1 MTRLGFVLAMAVRES
16 RAARRRLLLLTASVT
31 VGVAALVA
39 LNSFTANMRTAV
51 ADQAQSLLGADVAVR
66 LRTPFSARAIGVIDS
81 AAGCSS
87 RPCPGVAQVT
97 GFSAMAY
104 VPRTEGTRL
113 VQVAAIE
120 GNYPFYGR
128 IRTAPESAWGG
139 LSSGRHVIVDPT
151 LLAALSA
158 RVGDSLALGDARFAI
173 SGTVVDVPGDVG
185 VRSAFG
191 PRIFISGRYLPETH
205 LLVTGS
211 RAEYE
216 RFIRIPGGDP
226 QTIASDLR
234 SKLSAERVTVRTV
247 SDDERDLD
255 ETLEQLGRYL
265 GLVAL
270 IALLLGGLGVAS
282 AVHVFIR
289 RKIETIAILR
299 CLGATSSQVLSV
311 YLLQAA
317 AMGFL
322 GSACG
327 ALLGMVLQL
336 GLPYLFADFLPVD
349 VTFAISWPAIL
360 LGIGTGLIVAS
371 MFALLPLLGIRRI
384 SPLVVLRREFEAIRG
399 GGKRDWWK
407 LPVYAAMVLCI
418 AGLAALQVGNLV
430 SGAVFT
436 LAIGVV
442 LGVLALAA
450 LILIKILRRW
460 FPGGLPYLLRQGL
473 ANLYRPANQT
483 VVVMLSLGFGA
494 FLLSTLYLVQSNLLR
509 DFRFGSTGPRPNLV
523 LFDIQPDQRGVI
535 EEILAEGSHEH
546 QPAVPIIPMR
556 LLSVKGRPVSRIL
569 ADSVLVGEDGQQLGR
584 WAFRREYRST
594 YRDTVVGSEKLLVG
608 DWWQPGSTSTG
619 AIPISVEVDLAGEL
633 GITIGDTLVW
643 DVQGLPVTTRVVNL
657 REVNWAR
664 MEPNFFVVFPDGPL
678 NAAPQMFVVLSRIP
692 DPVARGTVQRR
703 VVERFPNVTSLDLTQ
718 IQASIENLIDKVV
731 LVIRFMALFSLAT
744 GAIVLVGAVATSRF
758 QRIREG
764 VLLKTLG
771 ATRKQILQILL
782 VEYLFLGALAVALAL
797 LLSTGAGW
805 LLMKYVFE
813 SDFTVPT
820 GPLALLAAGML
831 LLTVSV
837 GLLNSTEVFR
847 KTPLE
852 VLRAE

>member
-1 MTRLGFVLAMAVRES
+1 MTSLGFVLAMALRES

-31 VGVAALVA
+31 VGVGALVA
-39 LNSFTANMRTAV
+39 LNSFTANMRHAV
-51 ADQAQSLLGADVAVR
+51 ADQAQALLGADLAVR
-66 LRTPFSARAIGVIDS
+66 GRAPFTPRALAIIDS
-81 AAGCSS
+81 AAGCTGGT
-87 RPCPGVAQVT
+87 CPEVSQVT
-97 GFSAMAY
+97 GFSGMAY

-113 VQVAAIE
+113 VQVAAVD
-120 GNYPFYGR
+120 GAYPFYGR
-128 IRTAPESAWGG
+128 IRTDPAAAWEG
-139 LSSGRHVIVDPT
+139 LQAGRHVIVDPT
-151 LLAALSA
+151 LLASLSA
-158 RVGDSLALGDARFAI
+158 RIGDTLALGETRFEI
-173 SGTVVDVPGDVG
+173 TGTIVDIPGDVG

-191 PRIFISGRYLPETH
+191 PRVFIPGRYVGETN

-216 RFIRIPGGDP
+216 RFIKLTSGNP
-226 QTIASDLR
+226 QSVAADLR
-234 SKLSAERVTVRTV
+234 KALAAERATVRTV

-255 ETLEQLGRYL
+255 EALDQLGRYL

-270 IALLLGGLGVAS
+270 VALLLGGLGVAS
-282 AVHVFIR
+282 AVHVFIK

-299 CLGATSSQVLSV
+299 CLGATAAQLLAV
-311 YLLQAA
+311 YLIQAA
-317 AMGFL
+317 VMGML
-322 GSACG
+322 GSLCG
-327 ALLGMVLQL
+327 ALLGIALQFM
-336 GLPYLFADFLPVD
+336 LPQLFADFLPVD
-349 VTFAISWPAIL
+349 VSFAISWSSIAM
-360 LGIGTGLIVAS
+360 GIGTGLVVAS
-371 MFALLPLLGIRRI
+371 IFALIPLLGIRRV
-384 SPLVVLRREFEAIRG
+384 SPLVVLRRDFESVRAR
-399 GGKRDWWK
+399 KLDWIK
-407 LPVYAAMVLCI
+407 IPAYAVMVACI
-418 AGLAALQVGNLV
+418 TGLAALQVGNLA
-430 SGAVFT
+430 SGALFT

-450 LILIKILRRW
+450 VILIRILRRW
-460 FPGGLPYLLRQGL
+460 FPRGLPYLLRQGL

-509 DFRFGSTGPRPNLV
+509 EFRFGSAGPRPNLV
-523 LFDIQPDQRGVI
+523 LFDIQPDQRREV
-535 EEILAEGSHEH
+535 ETILQRGGHEA

-556 LLSVKGRPVSRIL
+556 ILSVRGRPVSQIL
-569 ADSVLVGEDGQQLGR
+569 ADTAARGPDGEALGR

-594 YRDTVVGSEKLLVG
+594 YRDTIVSSEKQVLG
-608 DWWQPGSTSTG
+608 DWWEPGSKPTG
-619 AIPISVEVDLAGEL
+619 VIPISMEVEVAGEL
-633 GITIGDTLVW
+633 GVTVGDTLVW
-643 DVQGLPVTTRVVNL
+643 DVQGLPVTTRVANL

-664 MEPNFFVVFPDGPL
+664 MEPNFFVVFPEGPL
-678 NAAPQMFVVLSRIP
+678 NDAPQMFVLLSRIP
-692 DPVARGTVQRR
+692 DPAMRGGVQRQ
-703 VVERFPNVTSLDLTQ
+703 VVERFSNVTSLDLTQ

-771 ATRKQILQILL
+771 ATRKQILQILF
-782 VEYLFLGALAVALAL
+782 VEYLFLGTLAVALAL
-797 LLSTGAGW
+797 ALSTGAAW

-813 SDFTVPT
+813 SEFAFPAL
-820 GPLALLAAGML
+820 PLSILAASML
-831 LLTVSV
+831 VLTVTV

>member
-1 MTRLGFVLAMAVRES
+1 MTRLGFVLAMAARES

-39 LNSFTANMRTAV
+39 LNSFTANMRNAV
-51 ADQAQSLLGADVAVR
+51 ADQAQALLGADLAVR
-66 LRTPFSARAIGVIDS
+66 VRTPFSDRAIRVIDS
-81 AAGCSS
+81 TAGCAAA
-87 RPCPGVAQVT
+87 PCPAVAQVT

-113 VQVAAIE
+113 VQVTAVE
-120 GNYPFYGR
+120 GAYPFYGR
-128 IRTAPESAWGG
+128 IRTAPEAAWGS
-139 LSSGRHVIVDPT
+139 LQAGRHVVVDPT
-151 LLAALSA
+151 LLASLEA
-158 RVGDSLALGDARFAI
+158 RVGDTLALGETRFEI
-173 SGTVVDVPGDVG
+173 TGTIVDIPGDVG

-191 PRIFISGRYLPETH
+191 PRIFIPGAFVGETN

-216 RFIRIPGGDP
+216 RFIRLAEGDP
-226 QTIASDLR
+226 QAVSGRLR
-234 SKLSAERVTVRTV
+234 SALAAERATVRTV
-247 SDDERDLD
+247 ADDERDLD
-255 ETLEQLGRYL
+255 ETLDQLGRYL

-270 IALLLGGLGVAS
+270 VALLLGGLGVAS
-282 AVHVFIR
+282 AVHVFIK

-299 CLGATSSQVLSV
+299 CLGATSGRLLAV

-317 AMGFL
+317 AMGLL
-322 GSACG
+322 GSLAG
-327 ALLGMVLQL
+327 AMLGVGLQM
-336 GLPYLFADFLPVD
+336 GLPRLFADFLPVD
-349 VTFAISWPAIL
+349 VTFRISGRAIL
-360 LGIGTGLIVAS
+360 MGVGTGLLVS
-371 MFALLPLLGIRRI
+371 GLFALMPLLGIRKI
-384 SPLVVLRREFEAIRG
+384 SPLVVLRRDFETARG
-399 GGKRDWWK
+399 NVRDWWK
-407 LPVYAAMVLCI
+407 VPASLVMVLAV
-418 AGLAALQVGNLV
+418 AGLASVQVGNLL
-430 SGAVFT
+430 SGALFT

-442 LGVLALAA
+442 LAVLALAA
-450 LILIKILRRW
+450 FLLIRALRRW
-460 FPGGLPYLLRQGL
+460 FPRGLPYLLRQGL

-483 VVVMLSLGFGA
+483 FVVMLSLGFGA

-509 DFRFGSTGPRPNLV
+509 EFRFGNAGPRPNLV
-523 LFDIQPDQRGVI
+523 LFDIQPDQREGI
-535 EEILAEGSHEH
+535 ERILARGRHEA

-556 LLSVKGRPVSRIL
+556 ILSVKGRPVSQIL
-569 ADSVLVGEDGQQLGR
+569 ADSAPAGEDGQPLGR

-594 YRDTVVGSEKLLVG
+594 YRDSIVSSEKMLLG
-608 DWWQPGSTSTG
+608 DWWQPGQWDPE
-619 AIPISVEVDLAGEL
+619 AIPISVEVEVAGEL
-633 GITIGDTLVW
+633 GVTVGDTMVW
-643 DVQGLPVTTRVVNL
+643 DVQGLPVTTRVANL

-664 MEPNFFVVFPDGPL
+664 MEPNFFVVFPGGPL
-678 NAAPQMFVVLSRIP
+678 NDAPQMFVLLSRIP
-692 DPVARGTVQRR
+692 DPASRGGVQRE
-703 VVERFPNVTSLDLTQ
+703 VVELFPNVTSLDLTQ

-771 ATRKQILQILL
+771 ATRKQILQILF
-782 VEYLFLGALAVALAL
+782 VEYLFLGALAVALAV

-813 SDFTVPT
+813 SEFAFPAV
-820 GPLALLAAGML
+820 PLAGLALAML
-831 LLTVSV
+831 VLTVTV

>member
-31 VGVAALVA
+31 VGVGALVA

-51 ADQAQSLLGADVAVR
+51 AEQAQSLLGADVAVR
-66 LRTPFSARAIGVIDS
+66 VRTPFTPRAIALIDS
-81 AAGCSS
+81 TAGCGGTT
-87 RPCPGVAQVT
+87 CPGVAEVT

-113 VQVAAIE
+113 VQVAAIQ
-120 GNYPFYGR
+120 GGYPFYGR
-128 IRTAPESAWGG
+128 IRTEPDAAWGG
-139 LSSGRHVIVDPT
+139 LQSGRHVIVDPT
-151 LLAALSA
+151 LLAALNA
-158 RVGDSLALGDARFAI
+158 RLGDTLALGETRFQI
-173 SGTVVDVPGDVG
+173 TGTIIDVPGDVG

-191 PRIFISGRYLPETH
+191 PRIFIPGEYVPETG
-205 LLVTGS
+205 LLVAGS

-216 RFIRIPGGDP
+216 RFIKLPAGDP
-226 QTIASDLR
+226 QAIAGSLR
-234 SKLSAERVTVRTV
+234 TALSAERVTVRTV

-255 ETLEQLGRYL
+255 EALDQLGRYL

-299 CLGATSSQVLSV
+299 CLGATSTQLLTV
-311 YLLQAA
+311 YLIQAA
-317 AMGFL
+317 AMGLL
-322 GSACG
+322 GSICG
-327 ALLGMVLQL
+327 ALLGVGLQL
-336 GLPYLFADFLPVD
+336 GLPFLFADFLPVD
-349 VTFAISWPAIL
+349 VAFAVSWQSIGM
-360 LGIGTGLIVAS
+360 GIGTGLIVAS
-371 MFALLPLLGIRRI
+371 VFALMPLLGVRRV
-384 SPLVVLRREFEAIRG
+384 SPLVVLRREFETTRARS
-399 GGKRDWWK
+399 RDWWK
-407 LPVYAAMVLCI
+407 VPAYALIVACI
-418 AGLAALQVGNLV
+418 TGLATIQVGNLL

-450 LILIKILRRW
+450 YILIHTLRRW
-460 FPGGLPYLLRQGL
+460 FPSSLPYLVRQGL

-483 VVVMLSLGFGA
+483 IVVMLSLGFGA

-509 DFRFGSTGPRPNLV
+509 EFRFGSTGPRPNLV
-523 LFDIQPDQRGVI
+523 MFDIQPDQRQEI
-535 EEILAEGSHEH
+535 ERIMAAGGHES

-556 LLSVKGRPVSRIL
+556 ILSVKGRSVSRIL
-569 ADSVLVGEDGQQLGR
+569 ADSAPLGEDGQPLGR

-594 YRDTVVGSEKLLVG
+594 YRDTIVSSEKRVLG
-608 DWWQPGSTSTG
+608 DWWQPGRFDTG
-619 AIPISVEVDLAGEL
+619 AIPISVEVEVAGEL
-633 GITIGDTLVW
+633 DITVGDTVVW
-643 DVQGLPVTTRVVNL
+643 DVQGLPVTTRVANL

-664 MEPNFFVVFPDGPL
+664 MEPNFFVVFPEGPL
-678 NAAPQMFVVLSRIP
+678 NNAPQMFVLLTRIP
-692 DPVARGTVQRR
+692 DPAGRGGVQRQ

-771 ATRKQILQILL
+771 ATRKQILQILF

-797 LLSTGAGW
+797 VLSTGAAW

-813 SDFTVPT
+813 SDFAFP
-820 GPLALLAAGML
+820 GAPLSVLAAGML
-831 LLTVSV
+831 VLTVSV